1 MLSGRKVIDLTRL
14 LIPGGEPFTFDVQTF
29 FVEELLPQFHRQ
41 PDDWYILQEWKLS
54 SHVGTHVESPYHH
67 LRDGTSIAG
76 LDPAALMGD
85 AVVLDFTGRRPDE
98 QITADDLAALDVDVR
113 PGDIVL
119 VHTGYDTDYGKE
131 NYGRPYLAD
140 DLVDLLVQMPISCL
154 GIDAS
159 GIEKY
164 RAEAQ
169 PSHLKLFTAG
179 IPIIEELTN
188 LGSVPPGR
196 FTFVGLPLR
205 VEGADASPIRAI
217 ALVDEASDSSGG
229 AK

>member
-1 MLSGRKVIDLTRL
+1 MLQNAKLVDLTRL
-14 LIPGGEPFTFDVQTF
+14 LIPGKEPFTFDIQTF

-67 LRDGTSIAG
+67 LRDGINIAG
-76 LDPAALMGD
+76 LDPGTFIGD
-85 AVVLDFTGRRPDE
+85 AVVLDFTGRKPDE
-98 QITADDLAALDVDVR
+98 LITTEDLARLDADIR

-119 VHTGYDTDYGKE
+119 AYTGYDRDYGKKG
-131 NYGRPYLAD
+131 YGRPYLSD
-140 DLVDLLVQMPISCL
+140 DLIDLFVQVPISCL

-164 RAEAQ
+164 RAESQ
-169 PSHLKLFTAG
+169 PSHLKLFSAG

-188 LGSVPPGR
+188 LGSIPARR
-196 FTFVGLPLR
+196 FTFIGLPLR
-205 VEGADASPIRAI
+205 VEGADASPIRAV
-217 ALVDEASDSSGG
+217 ALVEEV
-229 AK
+229 

>member
-1 MLSGRKVIDLTRL
+1 MPVNKKIVDLTRL
-14 LIPGGEPFTFDVQTF
+14 LVPGEEPFTFDVRTF

-54 SHVGTHVESPYHH
+54 SHLGTHVESPYHH
-67 LRDGTSIAG
+67 LRDGTNVAG
-76 LDPAALMGD
+76 LQLGALMGD
-85 AVVLDFTGRRPDE
+85 AVVLDFTGRKPDE
-98 QITADDLAALDVDVR
+98 VITTDDLERLDADIR

-119 VHTGYDTDYGKE
+119 IHTGYDRDYGKAD
-131 NYGRPYLAD
+131 YGRPYLAG
-140 DLVDLLVQMPISCL
+140 DLVDLLVELPVSCL

-164 RAEAQ
+164 RAESQ

-188 LGSVPPGR
+188 LGGISCER
-196 FTFVGLPLR
+196 FTFIGLPLR
-205 VEGADASPIRAI
+205 IEGADASPIRAV
-217 ALVDEASDSSGG
+217 ALVEEA
-229 AK
+229 

>member
-1 MLSGRKVIDLTRL
+1 MPVNKRIVDLTRRL
-14 LIPGGEPFTFDVQTF
+14 VPGEEPFTCDVRTF
-29 FVEELLPQFHRQ
+29 FVEELLPQFHRR

-67 LRDGTSIAG
+67 LREGTNVAG
-76 LDPAALMGD
+76 LDLGTLMGD
-85 AVVLDFTGRRPDE
+85 AVVLDFTGRKPDE
-98 QITADDLAALDVDVR
+98 EIKAGDFAALDMEIR

-119 VHTGYDTDYGKE
+119 VHTGYDRDYGKAD
-131 NYGRPYLAD
+131 YGRPYLSA
-140 DLVDLLVQMPISCL
+140 DLVDFFVRLPVSCL

-164 RAEAQ
+164 RAESQ
-169 PSHLKLFTAG
+169 PSHLKLFSAG

-196 FTFVGLPLR
+196 FTFIGLPLR
-205 VEGADASPIRAI
+205 IEGADASPIRAI
-217 ALVDEASDSSGG
+217 ALVEEE
-229 AK
+229 